1 MLKPVYLFI
10 FVFAS
15 SFFIGHINASSQV
28 VNEKNIFVVYNPIT
42 DIQEFEAYAK
52 QMARLKPFGRVD
64 VWINNASEKAGFEL
78 PEGGGEWHEY
88 ASYNRNI
95 AVFYPDE
102 KIAPYIPEEL
112 VKKNQ
117 GLLNKKLKIIRKL
130 GLGAAFRSN
139 EPHYLPEVFFDKYP
153 HLRGPRVDHPR
164 RSNQKEFAPCFH
176 QEGTV
181 EMYQNMVNKLFSQ
194 VPEINT
200 LYFSMNDAGS
210 GFCWADWLYSGP
222 NGPSACE
229 NISLSE
235 SIVTMLN
242 VYKEGA
248 KQTGHGIDI
257 FFNGMFTEGE
267 RDDIAAKLPGNCYLR
282 GRNYPSIKGVSGMGG
297 EVYPVRGIINPLR
310 ILRSLNRGVE
320 TGTQRYNLSF
330 RTAYD
335 RGHERLETIEKLIDI
350 VEWQLQEPAGKG
362 EINTLTALKDLCVK
376 WAGEESADRL
386 FDAFVALDK
395 AFLYKHS
402 TAGALSTLYWGVSTR
417 HITRPL
423 VFVPQL
429 LTTEEEAYF
438 LPYIFNVS
446 IKEARDDYMDIHG
459 GNRTLPDGVISR
471 FSGMLKR
478 VYSSLE
484 KIENAPEQDFLQNM
498 AKSLRIYSSVIRS
511 CSNFYEA
518 QEIRNRNKEVLAG
531 PIHRPGKTP
540 TWTGDQDL
548 LDFNAIMR
556 DELDNTLELIDVLED
571 GGMEL
576 VSHAQVPFEEDT
588 FVLGAN
594 LIEQLKKKRKIM
606 LKHWT
611 DIEGYMATPFK

>member
-1 MLKPVYLFI
+1 MLKSKCLFI

-15 SFFIGHINASSQV
+15 SFFIGHINVSSQV
-28 VNEKNIFVVYNPIT
+28 VNENNIFVAYNPIT

-64 VWINNASEKAGFEL
+64 VWINNADEKAGFEL

-117 GLLNKKLKIIRKL
+117 GLLNKKLKIIRGL
-130 GLGAAFRSN
+130 GLGAAFRGN
-139 EPHYLPEVFFDKYP
+139 EPRYLPEAFFEKYP

-176 QEGTV
+176 QEGTI
-181 EMYQNMVNKLFSQ
+181 EMYRNMVNKLFSQ

-222 NGPSACE
+222 NGPSACK

-248 KQTGHGIDI
+248 KQTGHEIDI
-257 FFNGMFTEGE
+257 FLHGMFTEEE
-267 RDDIAAKLPGNCYLR
+267 RDDIAAELPGNCYLR
-282 GRNYPSIKGVSGMGG
+282 GRNYPSVKGVSSMGG
-297 EVYPVRGIINPLR
+297 EVYPARGIINPLR

-350 VEWQLQEPAGKG
+350 VEWQLQKPAGKG
-362 EINTLTALKDLCVK
+362 EINALTALKDLCVN

-386 FDAFVALDK
+386 FDSFVALDK
-395 AFLYKHS
+395 AFLYKNS
-402 TAGALSTLYWGVSTR
+402 TAKALSTLYWGVSTR

-438 LPYIFNVS
+438 LPHVFNVS
-446 IKEARDDYMDIHG
+446 IQEARNDYMDIHG

-471 FSGMLKR
+471 FLGMLKK

-484 KIENAPEQDFLQNM
+484 TIENAPEQDFLQDM

-518 QEIRNRNKEVLAG
+518 QEIRNRKKEVLAG
-531 PIHRPGKTP
+531 PIHRPDKIP

-576 VSHAQVPFEEDT
+576 VSHAQDPFEEDT
-588 FVLGAN
+588 FVLGAD
-594 LIEQLKKKRKIM
+594 LIEQLKLKREIM